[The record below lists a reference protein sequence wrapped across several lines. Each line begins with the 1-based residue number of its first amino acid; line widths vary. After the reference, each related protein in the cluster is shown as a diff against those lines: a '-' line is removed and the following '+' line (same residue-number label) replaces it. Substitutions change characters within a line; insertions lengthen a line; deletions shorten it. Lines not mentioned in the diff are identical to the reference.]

1 VKVIVDDKIPFI
13 QGVIEEVADEVI
25 YCKGT
30 DFTPALVADAD
41 ALIVRTR
48 TRCNRALLEGSKVE
62 FIATATIGFDH
73 IDTKYLAD
81 HNITWRN
88 APGCNAASVAQ
99 YIRSCFTLLQ
109 RERGLNLREL
119 TIGIVGVGHVG
130 TEVLH
135 VCEEFGLNIL
145 LCDPP
150 LLQREPQTPLL
161 NKYPFHTLE
170 ELKGA
175 CDILT
180 FHTPMVREG
189 LYPTY
194 HLVDQNYLTGND
206 RLKVLINS
214 SRGEVVDNIALLEAL
229 RRGTFPIA
237 IIDTWENEPHI
248 HPELLEKVYIG
259 TPHIAGYSADGKAN
273 ATRMAVTALCE
284 YFRKP
289 LPVFKEAPALP
300 KELVPSPAPEEN
312 ILQLYDPRRDSNLL
326 KQKPQ
331 LFEEL
336 RGNYPLRRE
345 KWN

>member
-1 VKVIVDDKIPFI
+1 MKVIVDDKIPFI
-13 QGVIEEVADEVI
+13 RGVIEEVADEVV

-41 ALIVRTR
+41 ALVVRTR
-48 TRCNRALLEGSKVE
+48 TRCNRALLEGSRVK

-73 IDTKYLAD
+73 LDTRYLAQQG
-81 HNITWRN
+81 ITWRN
-88 APGCNAASVAQ
+88 APGCNATSVAQ

-109 RERGLNLREL
+109 SERDLHLSGL

-130 TEVLH
+130 TQVLK
-135 VCEEFGLNIL
+135 VCEEFHLNIL

-150 LLQREPQTPLL
+150 LLERDPQTPLPD
-161 NKYPFHTLE
+161 KYPFHSLQ
-170 ELKGA
+170 ELKGR
-175 CDILT
+175 CDLLT
-180 FHTPMVREG
+180 FHTPMVHEG
-189 LYPTY
+189 KYPTY
-194 HLVDQNYLTGND
+194 HLVDQAYLTDNP

-214 SRGEVVDNIALLEAL
+214 SRGEVVCNNALLEAL
-229 RRGTFPIA
+229 NRGTLPIA

-248 HPELLEKVYIG
+248 NTELLNKVYIG

-284 YFRKP
+284 YFHKP
-289 LPVFKEAPALP
+289 LPHFMEAPALP
-300 KELVPSPAPEEN
+300 ESLVPSPVPEEN
-312 ILQLYDPRRDSNLL
+312 ILQLYDPRRDSNQL
-326 KQKPQ
+326 KLKPQ

-345 KWN
+345 KWG